1 VQQLNALLV
10 VSFVAAIAID
20 VLAPVILAVWVV
32 RRGGSWRYVFLG
44 AAVMFLFQGILR
56 VPAMLALQTRQ
67 SFQETLKES
76 PAALWLFLLFA
87 AFTAGLFEEG
97 GRWLALRF
105 VVPCKQRTHSTALA
119 MGAGHGGIE
128 SIVIGLVATAS
139 FAAYLVS
146 ALSPETLTKAGANV
160 DEIQRQFTAQTW
172 QPLLGGWERLSAL
185 AIQVGLSVMVLQAF
199 VRGFRWWWLALAAHT
214 VVDFT
219 AVGLL
224 QLAAPALG
232 HSKAVFAVE
241 VMVTLYAVAAI
252 LFVRAMRGSE
262 EPPPAPSGMEPS
274 G

>member
-1 VQQLNALLV
+1 VQPLNVVLV

-20 VLAPVILAVWVV
+20 LLAPVVLAVWVV
-32 RRGGSWRYVFLG
+32 RRGGGWRYVFLG
-44 AAVMFLFQGILR
+44 AAVMLVFQGILR
-56 VPAMLALQTRQ
+56 VPAMLALQTQ
-67 SFQETLKES
+67 QGFQEILKES

-105 VVPCKQRTHSTALA
+105 VVPPDSRTHSTALA

-128 SIVIGLVATAS
+128 SIAIGLVATAS
-139 FAAYLVS
+139 FLAYLSS

-160 DEIQRQFTAQTW
+160 DEIQRQFAAQSW

-199 VRGFRWWWLALAAHT
+199 VRGFRWWWLALGAHT
-214 VVDFT
+214 LVDFT
-219 AVGLL
+219 AICLL
-224 QLAAPALG
+224 QLAAPAWG
-232 HSKAVFAVE
+232 QTAAVFAVE

-252 LFVRAMRGSE
+252 LFVRAMRPAAMA
-262 EPPPAPSGMEPS
+262 PPPSADEPS